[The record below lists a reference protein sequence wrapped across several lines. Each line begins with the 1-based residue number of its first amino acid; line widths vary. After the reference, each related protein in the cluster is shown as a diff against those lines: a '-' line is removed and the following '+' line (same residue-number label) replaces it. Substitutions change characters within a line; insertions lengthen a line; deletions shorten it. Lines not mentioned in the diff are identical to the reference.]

1 MVRIRPSGSVLFAVV
16 GRTHYAFDVYS
27 AALPPHFFRHPLAEP
42 PTCPPTLTLPRGGS
56 DSSSGGQE
64 RVAEG
69 GNEAR
74 ADCGN
79 GGGKRTGRGTI
90 SERRHTATSGS
101 ASHSAQFTLGVRS
114 IRDGTGVEVA
124 REEAGGGRGG
134 ELTRG
139 DGAEGRGGNDLG
151 LVFVSEAEDG
161 AGNLMFCEVAQ
172 GLGER
177 GRGEEEVVAKVTGGG
192 EMEEPMKG
200 GAVGSA
206 VAEGEDDAG
215 LHERVQAMQAQL
227 GKLAVE
233 AERQGGVQE
242 TERRR
247 MLAGNYGDGGEESK
261 VSVLRACQHRR
272 GKQRQ
277 GGEGMQGGEGGQ
289 GSSHSEEGCEAVQLT
304 QDVAWHDRPAM
315 VAAAGGPYLV
325 FARTQP
331 SHPAAQGGMAGA
343 WAGGQAEGGA
353 ADEGHAA
360 RLSWSAVHVQHMGG
374 NGTTTAKIRIRC
386 VSFFP
391 HSKHCVTPPHLAD
404 FSPSVSPSGRWL
416 AVASAPAHYS
426 AHRTYAS
433 STADMDTGG
442 AVNMQQRDLLALPT
456 AIHVMRLPDGKHR
469 QEVVAQGGWP
479 AWGED
484 DSTLLFHRL
493 MRARGQAGRGADEG
507 AQQGEGGEGWFGV
520 FQVQLDLPGE
530 NQGEVRQRAEGEEA
544 GFNGAASKA
553 QTDSE
558 TTAGASAGVSAGE
571 GKAWIG
577 VGREERLT
585 PPGLHA
591 LTPSSAAPSSC
602 GPFIA
607 LTTRR
612 PPSPFRHVELLHL
625 PSRQLYMLTQHIR
638 PSANHYTPSVAPDG
652 SRVAYHRCRCA
663 GEDGGDAEVL
673 AEDGASVPEGSEG
686 AGSSTETAEVQKQ
699 ESHRALLARP
709 SLTLSQPV
717 SPQHA
722 HTSCTDCHGYY
733 VERIATP
740 LPPSTPFTLIRTAGL
755 FPALSPDGRLL
766 AFIRALGGPGA
777 GVYVVPADG
786 SAAQRQ
792 VFQGPAFG
800 LAWNPMVPGVLYTS
814 AGHGFAPGE
823 AEVHVVEVSGVAAW
837 LFQEGRKGEGK
848 AEGGAGGGAEG
859 EREEEDSGG
868 GGSSSS
874 SSSSSSSRTGRG
886 RVNGVSWR
894 RLTLPGTRNNAFPAP
909 SPCGR
914 WIVFRSARTGHK
926 NLFLMAAQHGER
938 GGVWQVSDGPWTDT
952 MPAWDPWGRWIVF
965 SSDRGEGE
973 GFALYAMPAV
983 LPTSNVAT
991 RAATACRGTAVDGDG
1006 ASGGERDGERQG
1018 GRDTQS
1024 AGQVEQK
1031 QQQQAAEQ
1039 QQGVVRLWHNGPW
1052 GRVNHA
1058 SFSPDGHFLVVTADV
1073 AGMSADPV
1081 AYPQQFQPYG
1091 ELFLLQLNRT
1101 NHPPQTVAADER
1113 RGGSAADTSS
1123 NGSSSSGGGG
1133 SAVDGVW
1140 GEEQL
1145 SVKQWERLTF
1155 NPYEDGTPSWS
1166 QHTLHPAPLHTQRHR
1181 VTCEFDDVG
1190 ALTGRV
1196 RVEE

>member
-1 MVRIRPSGSVLFAVV
+1 MARMRPSGSVLFAVV
-16 GRTHYAFDVYS
+16 GRTQYAFDVYS
-27 AALPPHFFRHPLAEP
+27 ATLPPHFFRHPPAQSPSWPAHTRAAAGGAESAEN
-42 PTCPPTLTLPRGGS
+42 TAGGAGNATGVGCPARGKS
-56 DSSSGGQE
+56 DYSSGNRQGL
-64 RVAEG
+64 AEG
-69 GNEAR
+69 GDEAR
-74 ADCGN
+74 AGSGS
-79 GGGKRTGRGTI
+79 GGGKTAGRGTI
-90 SERRHTATSGS
+90 SEQRHTATGGS
-101 ASHSAQFTLGVRS
+101 ASHSAQFTVGVRS
-114 IRDGTGVEVA
+114 KRD
-124 REEAGGGRGG
+124 GGGRGWKITG
-134 ELTRG
+134 G
-139 DGAEGRGGNDLG
+139 VGAEGRGGELG
-151 LVFVSEAEDG
+151 LVFVSEAEAG
-161 AGNLMFCEVAQ
+161 AGNVMFCEVAQ
-172 GLGER
+172 GLGEK
-177 GRGEEEVVAKVTGGG
+177 GAGEEVVAKVSGG
-192 EMEEPMKG
+192 ERMEETKG
-200 GAVGSA
+200 GAAGSA
-206 VAEGEDDAG
+206 VAEGEDGAG
-215 LHERVQAMQAQL
+215 LHEGVQAMQAQW
-227 GKLAVE
+227 GRLAVE
-233 AERQGGVQE
+233 AERQGDAQE
-242 TERRR
+242 TEKRR
-247 MLAGNYGDGGEESK
+247 MLAGDYGDGGEGGK
-261 VSVLRACQHRR
+261 GSVLRACQGRR

-277 GGEGMQGGEGGQ
+277 GGEGMQGGEEGQ
-289 GSSHSEEGCEAVQLT
+289 GSAHSEEGCEAVQLT
-304 QDVAWHDRPAM
+304 QGVAWHDRPAM
-315 VAAAGGPYLV
+315 VAAAAGPYLV

-331 SHPAAQGGMAGA
+331 GHPAAQGGTAGA

-353 ADEGHAA
+353 A
-360 RLSWSAVHVQHMGG
+360 RLSWSTVHVQHMGG

-386 VSFFP
+386 VNFFP

-426 AHRTYAS
+426 SHRTRAS
-433 STADMDTGG
+433 AAADMDTGG
-442 AVNMQQRDLLALPT
+442 TQVPLNMQQRDLLALPT

-469 QEVVAQGGWP
+469 QQVVAQGGWP

-493 MRARGQAGRGADEG
+493 VHAGGHAGHDAAEG
-507 AQQGEGGEGWFGV
+507 AQQEEGGEGWFGV

-530 NQGEVRQRAEGEEA
+530 NQGGLQQRADGEEA
-544 GFNGAASKA
+544 AFSSAATKAETDVGAS
-553 QTDSE
+553 
-558 TTAGASAGVSAGE
+558 AGASAGVGE
-571 GKAWIG
+571 GSIG

-591 LTPSSAAPSSC
+591 FTPSSAAASPC

-612 PPSPFRHVELLHL
+612 PSSPFRHVELLHL
-625 PSRQLYMLTQHIR
+625 PSRQLYMLTQHFR
-638 PSANHYTPSVAPDG
+638 PDANHYTPSVAPDG

-663 GEDGGDAEVL
+663 DADGGDEEGL
-673 AEDGASVPEGSEG
+673 TEDGAPVAEGRKG
-686 AGSSTETAEVQKQ
+686 AGSKEETVEAHNQ
-699 ESHRALLARP
+699 EAHRALLAQP
-709 SLTLSQPV
+709 PLTLSQPV
-717 SPQHA
+717 SPQRA
-722 HTSCTDCHGYY
+722 HTDCTDCHGYY
-733 VERIATP
+733 VEPIATP

-766 AFIRALGGPGA
+766 AFIRALSGPSA

-814 AGHGFAPGE
+814 AGQGFAPGE
-823 AEVHVVEVSGVAAW
+823 AEVHVVEVSGVGAW

-886 RVNGVSWR
+886 RVNGVAWR

-914 WIVFRSARTGHK
+914 WILFRSARTGHK

-965 SSDRGEGE
+965 SSDR
-973 GFALYAMPAV
+973 
-983 LPTSNVAT
+983 
-991 RAATACRGTAVDGDG
+991 
-1006 ASGGERDGERQG
+1006 
-1018 GRDTQS
+1018 
-1024 AGQVEQK
+1024 AGQVEQEK
-1031 QQQQAAEQ
+1031 QRQQAADHQ
-1039 QQGVVRLWHNGPW
+1039 QVVVRLWHNGPW

-1058 SFSPDGHFLVVTADV
+1058 AFSPDGHFLVVTADV

-1123 NGSSSSGGGG
+1123 NGSNGSSSSGGG
-1133 SAVDGVW
+1133 SAVEGES

-1145 SVKQWERLTF
+1145 SVRQWECLTF

-1166 QHTLHPAPLHTQRHR
+1166 QHTVHPSPLHTQRHR
-1181 VTCEFDDVG
+1181 VTCDFDDVG
-1190 ALTGRV
+1190 ALAGRV
-1196 RVEE
+1196 HVEE